1 MGGFFL
7 FESIL
12 YIVILSPSAR
22 SRFAGTRSG
31 QAPIVVILSPS
42 ARSRFAGT
50 RSGQAPIVV
59 ILSGKTRIFRVG
71 VKRIELVI

>member
-12 YIVILSPSAR
+12 YI
-22 SRFAGTRSG
+22 
-31 QAPIVVILSPS
+31 VILSPS